1 MSDDIND
8 GGKTPATGAEAAS
21 ESTSDSAAG
30 VNEDGSAGK
39 AGDKLVHL
47 RPPRPCPSC
56 GKPST
61 RKAYPFCSSRC
72 ADVDL
77 NRWLTGQF
85 VIPGRALN
93 DADED
98 EEGAAGSP
106 LGGSGEPD

>member
-1 MSDDIND
+1 MSDDTA
-8 GGKTPATGAEAAS
+8 KPPESGA
-21 ESTSDSAAG
+21 DSAADANDDASVG
-30 VNEDGSAGK
+30 DGD
-39 AGDKLVHL
+39 DKLVHL

-98 EEGAAGSP
+98 EQGDQGTP
-106 LGGSGEPD
+106 GIPGEPD